1 MILCCGCR
9 LALTGTKKWRQIFKA
24 LTVMEYLL
32 THGPVQ
38 FVVEFRVD
46 KEQVEELTRF
56 VFIDENMY
64 VSDSRLIVKL

>member
-1 MILCCGCR
+1 
-9 LALTGTKKWRQIFKA
+9 
-24 LTVMEYLL
+24 MEYLL

-64 VSDSRLIVKL
+64 VSDSRLIVKLWVVFRSFKNFGL